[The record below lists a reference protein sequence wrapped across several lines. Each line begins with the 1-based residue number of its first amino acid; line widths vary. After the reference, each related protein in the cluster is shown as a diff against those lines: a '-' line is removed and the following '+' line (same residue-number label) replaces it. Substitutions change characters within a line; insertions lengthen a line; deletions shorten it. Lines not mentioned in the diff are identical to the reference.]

1 VRPLSTAG
9 REKRESIRKAGTLRG
24 GSELSA
30 LKGHERAG
38 FAVEA
43 LVLPASPPMAS
54 TGSNEKSELTG
65 MSQLVRVKIMDFEG
79 VENKGATVA
88 VT

>member
-9 REKRESIRKAGTLRG
+9 REKRESIRNAGTLRG

-30 LKGHERAG
+30 PKGHERAG
-38 FAVEA
+38 FAVET
-43 LVLPASPPMAS
+43 LVLPASHPMAS

-65 MSQLVRVKIMDFEG
+65 MSQLVRVKIMDFE
-79 VENKGATVA
+79 E
-88 VT
+88 